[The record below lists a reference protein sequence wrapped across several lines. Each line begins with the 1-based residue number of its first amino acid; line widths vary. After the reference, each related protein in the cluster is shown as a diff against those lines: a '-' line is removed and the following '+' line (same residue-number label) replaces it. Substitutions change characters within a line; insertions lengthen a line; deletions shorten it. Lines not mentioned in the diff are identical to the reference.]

1 MIKSLLERFDIN
13 VPNTLK
19 EYNLIGLDFGD
30 GEISAAVPFWNSEVG
45 KERLDVAN
53 LVFNRGLN
61 IQKII
66 NVYAIDK
73 TGKLIIPDPNALSE
87 LKDLYY
93 NFKRLPDTEES
104 RLNYRWDNGIESE
117 KTYEDA
123 MAEGFNATIRAL
135 FQYNPTYIDK
145 TKNTIILVGR
155 PSSTK

>member
-104 RLNYRWDNGIESE
+104 RLNYRWDNG
-117 KTYEDA
+117 